1 MRRAERLFQLIQL
14 IRGRRLSTAAFLA
27 TRLEVS
33 QRSVYRD
40 VADLMAQRDR
50 KRSKAPLKQQSVD
63 GSPGHWIGTPSGGR
77 SESDVEANSPAGAR
91 ATFV

>member
-63 GSPGHWIGTPSGGR
+63 GFPGHWIGAPSGGR
-77 SESDVEANSPAGAR
+77 SESDVGAI
-91 ATFV
+91 V

>member
-33 QRSVYRD
+33 QRSVRSFRVDRMQHVSVLPERFRD
-40 VADLMAQRDR
+40 EPGKTLADLLRNVRA
-50 KRSKAPLKQQSVD
+50 
-63 GSPGHWIGTPSGGR
+63 
-77 SESDVEANSPAGAR
+77 DV
-91 ATFV
+91 

>member
-33 QRSVYRD
+33 QRSVRSFRVDRMQHVSVLPERFRD
-40 VADLMAQRDR
+40 EPGKTLVDLLRNVTAD
-50 KRSKAPLKQQSVD
+50 V
-63 GSPGHWIGTPSGGR
+63 
-77 SESDVEANSPAGAR
+77 
-91 ATFV
+91 